1 MRILDDSEILVL
13 SSISVWLHA
22 FIFTVLTLVQNSL
35 GIYMFQPQAY
45 LCSRN
50 SNFPNEEFAR
60 ARFNFGF
67 HFPTFWNR
75 WLREYTCAE
84 IPGFMW
90 CFIDCVLSFSWATY
104 QFLSCLLGSE
114 NPVRSKVYRA
124 SRNSCMAARKELI
137 NSLTGYDVPC
147 SSVRSDNTEEK
158 RGRCVYF
165 VRGVILQR
173 VVGQ

>member
-1 MRILDDSEILVL
+1 MCILDDSEVLVL

-22 FIFTVLTLVQNSL
+22 FIFTVLTLVQNSH

-75 WLREYTCAE
+75 WLGEYTCAE

-104 QFLSCLLGSE
+104 LFLSCLLGSE
-114 NPVRSKVYRA
+114 NPVRSKVYRG
-124 SRNSCMAARKELI
+124 SRNSCMAAKKEGKREEMPFWLLI
-137 NSLTGYDVPC
+137 FHVLIWQTRPL
-147 SSVRSDNTEEK
+147 SSA
-158 RGRCVYF
+158 
-165 VRGVILQR
+165 VIW
-173 VVGQ
+173 VWS